1 MIVEFVM
8 KYFFIKSFFIGAI
21 LWPFSAVSQENEWQ
35 LKKEKDGITIYT
47 RSVENTNIKE
57 FRASTKLN
65 SSTETIFDII
75 LDVENY
81 GKWIEDVN
89 HSEKLYQEEN
99 RIGMYYQL
107 GLPWPIQDRD
117 ITLISVFEE
126 LPDNSILFQLSNSS
140 SLKEVDEDFIRIKE
154 IRGRWLIKPIDKEN
168 CEVTYQFLA
177 DPEGSLPAWVI
188 NIFIVDGPFKTLQNL
203 NDYAKVII
211 NQE

>member
-1 MIVEFVM
+1 MP
-8 KYFFIKSFFIGAI
+8 A
-21 LWPFSAVSQENEWQ
+21 NEWE

-47 RSVENTNIKE
+47 RSVENTNINE
-57 FRASTKLN
+57 FRAFTQI
-65 SSTETIFDII
+65 SSSAETIFNII

-81 GKWIEDVN
+81 TKWIEDVEY
-89 HSEKLYQEEN
+89 SEKLYQDEN

-140 SLKEVDEDFIRIKE
+140 SLKNEDENFIRIKE
-154 IRGRWLIKPIDKEN
+154 IRGHWLIKPIDKGN

-177 DPEGSLPAWVI
+177 DPEGSIPAWVI
-188 NIFIVDGPFKTLQNL
+188 NIFVVDGPFRTLQNL
-203 NDYAKVII
+203 EKYAKAII